1 MTELAKKNVKIL
13 GIVFLLGI
21 VVFGGCVCL
30 VAPRAPKEDKLIKN
44 FNEHRAAFEQLRDML
59 QADTNLSRVA
69 SWGVETRQPFFL
81 GYPSEKN
88 FPANRFQQYLILL
101 KQVNGYV
108 GVRSE
113 GNHADVS
120 VVVWGWGFAG
130 DTRHIWISWMNETNQ
145 ISTMGGYHKHIDQNW
160 YLTAD

>member
-1 MTELAKKNVKIL
+1 
-13 GIVFLLGI
+13 
-21 VVFGGCVCL
+21 
-30 VAPRAPKEDKLIKN
+30 
-44 FNEHRAAFEQLRDML
+44 ML

-69 SWGVETRQPFFL
+69 SWGVETRKPFFL
-81 GYPSEKN
+81 GYPSEKD
-88 FPANRFQQYLILL
+88 FPTNRFKQYLALL

-113 GNHADVS
+113 GDNADAG

-130 DTRHIWISWMNETNQ
+130 NTRHIWILWMNATNQ
-145 ISTMGGYHKHIDQNW
+145 ISTTGGYHKHIDQNW